1 MRFSQKAQM
10 GIPGQIPIFVQDIIE
25 KPPSPSPAKNGTVRQ
40 ASHTSGR
47 GITTATS
54 AVFS

>member
-1 MRFSQKAQM
+1 MTRFSQKALM

-47 GITTATS
+47 GITTAT
-54 AVFS
+54 